1 MGEKRQKS
9 QLLGF
14 FSFGTQADAR
24 SAGWAVPATLRALP
38 GKCVISDIKMEQSL
52 LYSSNIAEG

>member
-14 FSFGTQADAR
+14 FSFETQ
-24 SAGWAVPATLRALP
+24 SMYQVPT
-38 GKCVISDIKMEQSL
+38 GQSL
-52 LYSSNIAEG
+52 PLLGLCSKSA

>member
-14 FSFGTQADAR
+14 FSLGADAR
-24 SAGWAVPATLRALP
+24 SAGWAVPATLRAMS
-38 GKCVISDIKMEQSL
+38 GKCVTSVKKKS
-52 LYSSNIAEG
+52 

>member
-14 FSFGTQADAR
+14 FSFGTQADDTQYRLGRPCHFPGNERKVYNIR
-24 SAGWAVPATLRALP
+24 S
-38 GKCVISDIKMEQSL
+38 VISPAS
-52 LYSSNIAEG
+52 GRCG